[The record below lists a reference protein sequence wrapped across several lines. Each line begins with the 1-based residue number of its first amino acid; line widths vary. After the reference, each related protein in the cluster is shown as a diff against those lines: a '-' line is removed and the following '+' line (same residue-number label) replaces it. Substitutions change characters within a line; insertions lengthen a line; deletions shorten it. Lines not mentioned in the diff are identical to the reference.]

1 MDRTFV
7 TNLHLDPASVKIVRS
22 LIALCQDMQ
31 LECIVEG
38 VETAAE
44 LGALKNLGCTR
55 AQGYLF
61 AKPMRASEIRGW
73 LEGEHLAEVLA
84 V

>member
-1 MDRTFV
+1 
-7 TNLHLDPASVKIVRS
+7 
-22 LIALCQDMQ
+22 MQ

-61 AKPMRASEIRGW
+61 AKPMRASDIRGW